1 MKGKIYVKKFIN
13 QLEVTK
19 NIKLYMFNKKWRKN
33 NPHNK
38 TIVVNRFPI
47 SKVKVGKETYGEIFA
62 RSFENPNEQL
72 VIGNYCSIAPEV
84 KFILSGEHAYTGIL
98 TYPIRKFY
106 LGYENEAICKG
117 PIIICDDVWIG
128 YGAIILSGVTIGQ
141 GAIIGA
147 GSVIAKD
154 VPPYAIVA
162 NGRIIKFRFNEK
174 IIQELLKID
183 LSQISP
189 EDIKMNKDN
198 YLTSLNNENYMS
210 ILNHINVGGEK

>member
-1 MKGKIYVKKFIN
+1 MKKFIN
-13 QLEVTK
+13 QLEIVK
-19 NIKLYMFNKKWRKN
+19 NIKLYIFNKKWRKSN
-33 NPHNK
+33 SHNK
-38 TIVVNRFPI
+38 TIAVNRFPI

-72 VIGNYCSIAPEV
+72 IIGNYCSIAPEV
-84 KFILSGEHAYTGIL
+84 KFILSGEHVYTGVL
-98 TYPIRKFY
+98 TYPIKKFY

-117 PIIICDDVWIG
+117 PINIHDDVWIG

-162 NGRIIKFRFNEK
+162 NDRIIKYRFNDK
-174 IIQELLKID
+174 IIQELIKID

-189 EDIKMNKDN
+189 EDIKKNKSD
-198 YLTSLNNENYMS
+198 YLTSLNDENYMN
-210 ILNHINVGGEK
+210 ILKHINT